1 MRKPVA
7 EAIAEVEAGFPEATV
22 TFIEDGEGGAHVVV
36 DPVDIGASFTPS
48 TTWIGFHITFTYPE
62 ADVYPHFIDGAIKY
76 VGNGETPSQHA
87 DGNLPV
93 GLSRGH
99 SVAGAEGTEPRLAIQ
114 VSRRSKN
121 PCTAVYKLRR
131 VLDLLKSR

>member
-1 MRKPVA
+1 MKQPVA
-7 EAIAEVEAGFPEATV
+7 EAIAEIEAAFPKATV
-22 TFIEDGEGGAHVVV
+22 TLIEDGEGGAHVVV

-48 TTWIGFHITFTYPE
+48 TTWIGFHITFTHPE

-76 VGNGETPSQHA
+76 VGDGETPNEHV

-99 SVAGAEGTEPRLAIQ
+99 SVAGAEGSEPRPAIQ

-121 PCTAVYKLRR
+121 SCTAAYKLHR